1 MSNNLENQKVV
12 IAGGSSGIG
21 LATAQLLYAQN
32 AQVTVT
38 GRDTNKLEKVKQQ
51 FPLMNTVALDSGNES
66 ALQQFFSEH
75 GMFQHLVIAVSGAKG
90 GGPFSSLSLADLRE
104 GFEAKFWAHVQTIQA
119 ALPYLQKDGSITIV
133 TASSTTARLPGTS
146 GLAAING
153 ALEMMIPILAKELQ
167 PIRVNAV
174 SPGVID
180 TDWWNFLKEE
190 DKQATFE
197 QFSKQ
202 VCVGRIGQPEEVG
215 NAILSMITNGY
226 INGTILLCNGGL
238 G

>member
-21 LATAQLLYAQN
+21 LSTAKLLHAQK
-32 AQVTVT
+32 AKVTIT
-38 GRDTNKLEKVKQQ
+38 GRDENKLQKVKQD
-51 FPLMNTVALDSGNES
+51 FPSMNTFSLDSGNEK
-66 ALQQFFSEH
+66 ALKEFFEKNEIFH
-75 GMFQHLVIAVSGAKG
+75 HLVIAVSGAKG
-90 GGPFSSLSLADLRE
+90 AGPFSSLSVADLRE
-104 GFEAKFWAHVQTIQA
+104 GFEAKFWAHVKTIQA

-133 TASSTTARLPGTS
+133 TASSTSSRLPGTS

-153 ALEMMIPILAKELQ
+153 ALEMMIPILAKEFQ
-167 PIRVNAV
+167 PLRINAV

-180 TDWWNFLKEE
+180 TTWWNFLKEE
-190 DKQATFE
+190 DKKTTFE

-202 VCVGRIGQPEEVG
+202 VCVGRIGRPDEVA
-215 NAILSMITNGY
+215 NAILSMITNDY

-238 G
+238 L

>member
-1 MSNNLENQKVV
+1 MSNNLQNQKVV

-21 LATAQLLYAQN
+21 FSTAQLLYAQH
-32 AQVTVT
+32 AQITIT
-38 GRDTNKLEKVKQQ
+38 GRDTNKLEKAKQD
-51 FPLMNTVALDSGNES
+51 FPLMNTVALDSGNNQ
-66 ALQQFFSEH
+66 ALHEFFFRN
-75 GMFQHLVIAVSGAKG
+75 GIFQHLIIAVSGAKG
-90 GGPFSSLSLADLRE
+90 GGPFSSLPLSDLRE
-104 GFEAKFWAHVQTIQA
+104 GFEAKFWAHLQTIQA

-133 TASSTTARLPGTS
+133 TASSTSAHLPGTS

-167 PIRVNAV
+167 PLRVNAV

-180 TDWWNFLKEE
+180 TAWWNFLKEE
-190 DKQATFE
+190 DKKATFE

-215 NAILSMITNGY
+215 NAILSMITNDY
-226 INGTILLCNGGL
+226 INGAILTCNGGL

>member
-1 MSNNLENQKVV
+1 MSNNLQNQKVI

-32 AQVTVT
+32 AQITIT
-38 GRDTNKLEKVKQQ
+38 GRDTTKLEKVKQE
-51 FPLMNTVALDSGNES
+51 FPLIETVSLDSGNTKDLS
-66 ALQQFFSEH
+66 AFFSER
-75 GMFQHLVIAVSGAKG
+75 GIFQHLIITVSGAKG
-90 GGPFSSLSLADLRE
+90 GGPFSSLSLEDLRD
-104 GFEAKFWAHVQTIQA
+104 GFEAKFWAHVKTIQA

-133 TASSTTARLPGTS
+133 TASSTSSRLPGTS

-167 PIRVNAV
+167 PLRINAV

-180 TDWWNFLKEE
+180 TSWWNFLKEE
-190 DKQATFE
+190 DKKATFDN
-197 QFSKQ
+197 FSKQ
-202 VCVGRIGQPEEVG
+202 VCVGRIGRPEEVA
-215 NAILSMITNGY
+215 NAILSMMTNDY
-226 INGTILLCNGGL
+226 INGTILSCNGGL